1 MRENRTVAIK
11 FFFSA
16 MVAEKLLTLSQ
27 SLNAPA
33 IVFHRVSIDF
43 FEVRFC

>member
-1 MRENRTVAIK
+1 MAAAIIAADRT
-11 FFFSA
+11 FSA
-16 MVAEKLLTLSQ
+16 MVAAKLLTLSQ